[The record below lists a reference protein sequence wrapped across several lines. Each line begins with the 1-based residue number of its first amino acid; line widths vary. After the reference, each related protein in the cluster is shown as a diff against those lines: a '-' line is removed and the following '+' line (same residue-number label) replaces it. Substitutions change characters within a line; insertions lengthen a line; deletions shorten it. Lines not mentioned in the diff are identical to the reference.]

1 MIMVHIPRGTVVT
14 KGSQSLGLYHVSYHR
29 TTYELASISCSVLSP
44 HKIRHKNPHR
54 KFPRFLWN
62 PSPQMRSSTN
72 VTAKLPRKLLDEIG
86 VAGALFLYRCA

>member
-14 KGSQSLGLYHVSYHR
+14 KGSQSLGLYHES
-29 TTYELASISCSVLSP
+29 ASISCSVLSP
-44 HKIRHKNPHR
+44 HKIRRKNPHR